1 MPASSDQMGFD
12 FGQGSRPAASDDI
25 STRCAHCRDKMV
37 VPAWY
42 IGQTQ
47 LHFCDATCRQA
58 WTEAE
63 PSFEVEFGNASKR
76 RGANW
81 EIQARE
87 ARERDSFACQVCGV
101 SEEALGRQLDVH
113 HKIPYRYCY
122 NSNRTIIR
130 SNWRIWFRC
139 VHLATPNWKPSCVE
153 NFPFLKKSE
162 YLAL

>member
-12 FGQGSRPAASDDI
+12 FGEGSRPAVSDDI
-25 STRCAHCRDKMV
+25 STRCARCRDKIV

-42 IGQTQ
+42 IEQTQ

-63 PSFEVEFGNASKR
+63 PSFEVKFGKASKW

-87 ARERDSFACQVCGV
+87 ARARDSFACQACCV

-113 HKIPYRYCY
+113 HKIPYRSFP
-122 NSNRTIIR
+122 SNLEANKLENLV
-130 SNWRIWFRC
+130 SVC
-139 VHLATPNWKPSCVE
+139 PSCHAKLE
-153 NFPFLKKSE
+153 AELRRELPLFKKT
-162 YLAL
+162 

>member
-1 MPASSDQMGFD
+1 MPASSDQIGFD
-12 FGQGSRPAASDDI
+12 FGEESRPAASDDI
-25 STRCAHCRDKMV
+25 STRCAHCRDKIV

-63 PSFEVEFGNASKR
+63 PSFEVKFGNASKR
-76 RGANW
+76 RGANG
-81 EIQARE
+81 EIQ

-113 HKIPYRYCY
+113 HKTPYR
-122 NSNRTIIR
+122 SF
-130 SNWRIWFRC
+130 SS
-139 VHLATPNWKPSCVE
+139 HLEANKLENLVSVRPSCHAKLE
-153 NFPFLKKSE
+153 AELRRELPLFKKT
-162 YLAL
+162 

>member
-1 MPASSDQMGFD
+1 MPASSDQIGFD
-12 FGQGSRPAASDDI
+12 FGEESRPVASDDI
-25 STRCAHCRDKMV
+25 STRCAHCRDKIV

-63 PSFEVEFGNASKR
+63 PSFEVKFGNASKR
-76 RGANW
+76 RGANGK
-81 EIQARE
+81 IQ

-113 HKIPYRYCY
+113 HKIPYR
-122 NSNRTIIR
+122 SFP
-130 SNWRIWFRC
+130 S
-139 VHLATPNWKPSCVE
+139 HLEANKLENLVSVCPSCHAKLE
-153 NFPFLKKSE
+153 AELRRELPLFKKT
-162 YLAL
+162 